1 MDFSCAIFALELA
14 KSCKIRS
21 FLLQM
26 KNLRKDEKAQHLQ
39 DVMIDMVMSF
49 EFCKLR
55 ILKKTSR
62 AQLLV
67 ALISGIWIPLLKV
80 YMMKSQLYAMLVH
93 NIGVYTNVFHAHLQ
107 VGNEFGD

>member
-1 MDFSCAIFALELA
+1 MILAQRMKYLTQVNTLQFGRVIKSTMDFSCAIFALELA

-55 ILKKTSR
+55 ILKKTSL
-62 AQLLV
+62 AQL
-67 ALISGIWIPLLKV
+67 
-80 YMMKSQLYAMLVH
+80 
-93 NIGVYTNVFHAHLQ
+93 
-107 VGNEFGD
+107 

>member
-1 MDFSCAIFALELA
+1 M
-14 KSCKIRS
+14 
-21 FLLQM
+21 
-26 KNLRKDEKAQHLQ
+26 
-39 DVMIDMVMSF
+39 
-49 EFCKLR
+49 
-55 ILKKTSR
+55 
-62 AQLLV
+62 